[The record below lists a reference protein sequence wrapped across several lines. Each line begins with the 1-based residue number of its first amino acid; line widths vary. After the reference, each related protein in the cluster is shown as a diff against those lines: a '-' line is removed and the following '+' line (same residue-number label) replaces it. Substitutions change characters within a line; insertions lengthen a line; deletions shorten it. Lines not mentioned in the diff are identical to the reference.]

1 MNNVLKHIEIDLY
14 DTTSYEVIKV
24 QQGDKNSRIIEF
36 FLFNQGEPYPL
47 DNDVFFRFVGHRGDG
62 SSFSKTEEE
71 CIERIN
77 NNIRVTLLED
87 ILYYDGIIEAKLVM
101 YKESYD
107 TIGNAIPDSQKILST
122 IPFKI
127 SCIKN
132 PCNENNLSKGEFSIV
147 TDLIFQMK
155 DYKEALV
162 QKGEISFSQL
172 PTSGNKKGHMYIINE
187 PFITDS
193 RFKNGSGYE
202 ILSGTKVYY
211 TEDGK
216 WDCISGEI
224 IIDKE
229 LSIESE
235 NPIQNKAVTKSLP
248 SSLEIYTGNNTIS
261 INNNVPT
268 VINGFYTCLKNKE
281 GTVLELKKHENLR
294 EVPIKITYNENSAMM
309 DIEHSGGFGTKFNI
323 GSYVDKKAEEIIDSV
338 PNSFNIYV
346 GNNVVPVNGS
356 PTIING
362 FYTELKDKKNNTI
375 ELKEHEKLNKI
386 PVKMIF
392 DEETGIMNVEF
403 ANGMV
408 SLYHIGSKSYT
419 DVEISKA
426 IEAHN
431 KLSTTHSDIRTI
443 ISELGTRLN
452 ALADSDDT
460 TLDQLSEIVAYIKSN
475 RSLIENITTNKVNVS
490 DVIDNISSTDADK
503 PLSANQGKIL
513 KDLIDI
519 VNSSLENKVDKE
531 PGKGLSTNDFTNEEK
546 EKLNSININTG
557 GENSGGFS
565 LANNA
570 AAHNGIFRGK
580 DLTNVYTLDEICERI
595 SSGTFEDLYI
605 GDYFDTGLY
614 YSGGNSKDSVKC
626 TFAGFDT
633 YLHTGNI
640 EFTKHHAT
648 LLADGFG
655 DGGYTMTPWEGD
667 GEKGYIDTEMWL
679 YGLPEMST
687 FLQNNGFNDKI
698 IKHRTLLT
706 NSVDKTKWCSTSNMW
721 VDTYLNLPSEF
732 QVTGNSAW
740 GTSGFEIG
748 CDKGQL
754 PLFFLNPSAT
764 MLLESDGTRK
774 PWWTRTIAYTS
785 KSFSGGG
792 APEIN
797 FVYLNSYGQITTS
810 STGIFYNVRP
820 IFCIG

>member
-1 MNNVLKHIEIDLY
+1 MDNVLRQIEIDLY
-14 DTTSYEVIKV
+14 STTSYEVIKA

-36 FLFNQGEPYPL
+36 ILYNQGEPYQF

-71 CIERIN
+71 CITRIN
-77 NNIRVTLLED
+77 NHVRVTLLED

-101 YKESYD
+101 YKELYD
-107 TIGNAIPDSQKILST
+107 NVGNAIPDSQKVLST

-132 PCNENNLSKGEFSIV
+132 PCNENNLSKGELSIV
-147 TDLIFQMK
+147 TDLIFQMSE
-155 DYKEALV
+155 YKEALV

-187 PFITDS
+187 PFTTDS
-193 RFKNGSGYE
+193 RFKNGSGHE

-229 LSIESE
+229 LSMESE
-235 NPIQNKAVTKSLP
+235 NPIQNKAITKSLP
-248 SSLEIYTGNNTIS
+248 NSLEIYAGSNAIS

-268 VINGFYTCLKNKE
+268 VINGFHTCLKNKE
-281 GTVLELKKHENLR
+281 GTVLELKKHENLN
-294 EVPIKITYNENSAMM
+294 EMPLKITYDENSAMM
-309 DIEHSGGFGTKFNI
+309 DIEHSDGLATKFNI
-323 GSYVDKKAEEIIDSV
+323 GAYADKKAKEITDSV
-338 PNSFNIYV
+338 TNSFNIYV
-346 GNNVVPVNGS
+346 GNNVVPINGA
-356 PTIING
+356 PTTISG
-362 FYTELKDKKNNTI
+362 FYTELKDKKNDTI

-386 PVKMIF
+386 PIKMIF

-403 ANGMV
+403 ANGMA
-408 SLYHIGSKSYT
+408 SLYRIGSKSYT
-419 DVEISKA
+419 DGEISKA

-431 KLSTTHSDIRTI
+431 KLSTTHDDIRTL

-452 ALADSDDT
+452 TLADSDDT

-475 RSLIENITTNKVNVS
+475 RSLIENVTTNKVNVS
-490 DVIDNISSTDADK
+490 DIIDNVNSTETNK

-513 KDLIDI
+513 KDLIDVI
-519 VNSSLENKVDKE
+519 LSSLEDKVDKE

-557 GENSGGFS
+557 GGNSGEFP

-570 AAHNGIFRGK
+570 AAHNGVFRGK
-580 DLTNVYTLDEICERI
+580 DLTNVYTIDEICERI

-605 GDYFDTGLY
+605 GDYFDTGLHY
-614 YSGGNSKDSVKC
+614 DIGGSKDSVKC

-640 EFTKHHAT
+640 EFTRHHAT
-648 LLADGFG
+648 ILADGFG
-655 DGGYTMTPWEGD
+655 DGGYTMMPCEGE
-667 GEKGYIDTEMWL
+667 GEKGFIDTEMWL
-679 YGLPEMST
+679 YGLPEMTT
-687 FLQNNGFNDKI
+687 FLQDSGFNNKI

-721 VDTYLNLPSEF
+721 VDTYFNLPSEF
-732 QVTGNSAW
+732 QLTGNSAW
-740 GTSGFEIG
+740 GYSGFEIG

-764 MLLESDGTRK
+764 IMIESDGTRK
-774 PWWTRTIAYTS
+774 PWWTRTVAYTS
-785 KSFSGGG
+785 KPSSSGGI
-792 APEIN
+792 PSVN
-797 FVYLNSYGQITTS
+797 YVYVNSYGHVTTS
-810 STGIFYNVRP
+810 ATGIFYNVRP